1 MFYVRTSRFEIVRIV
16 GKVVVN
22 IKFILG
28 YADKTKLEYHSRRAE
43 FSVNVVSSKWILW
56 RKKRFSSMKIHWQS
70 AVTLL
75 PETYIYMARHFMI
88 YITQAHRK
96 INVICDIDEATNQ
109 CKMSITCHKGSPNVV
124 FSVANCLRVL
134 TSPKR
139 STSVCMTYS
148 CRPWCF
154 PRRTHLC
161 TTILITEECGFRFAM
176 RILYVHLS
184 IFQLHSRRQV
194 D

>member
-1 MFYVRTSRFEIVRIV
+1 MLTWWVPSEYFEEKKDSRE
-16 GKVVVN
+16 
-22 IKFILG
+22 
-28 YADKTKLEYHSRRAE
+28 
-43 FSVNVVSSKWILW
+43 W
-56 RKKRFSSMKIHWQS
+56 RYIDNPPLHCFLKHIYI
-70 AVTLL
+70 
-75 PETYIYMARHFMI
+75 YIYMARHFMI

-109 CKMSITCHKGSPNVV
+109 CKMSITCHKGSSNVV

-161 TTILITEECGFRFAM
+161 TTILITKECGFRFAM
-176 RILYVHLS
+176 RISYVHLS